1 MNTVFRKSELLAE
14 LDELK
19 GRLKDLQ
26 SSRVDTLR
34 AYQKQ
39 NNVQD
44 KDLEVEDI
52 QLKIENLTWKID
64 SLF

>member
-34 AYQKQ
+34 AYQNK
-39 NNVQD
+39 NNSQEPN
-44 KDLEVEDI
+44 LEVEDI
-52 QLKIENLTWKID
+52 QLRIENLTWKID